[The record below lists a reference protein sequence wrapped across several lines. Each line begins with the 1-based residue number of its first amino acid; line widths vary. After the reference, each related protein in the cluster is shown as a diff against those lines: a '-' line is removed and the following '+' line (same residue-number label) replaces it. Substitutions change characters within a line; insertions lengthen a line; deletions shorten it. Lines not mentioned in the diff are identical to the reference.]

1 VEDVAV
7 RLWRNGLL
15 GDALKL
21 LGLAITIG
29 ALTFGAPFWFDL
41 LNRFGSVRNSGT
53 KPTEA
58 TP

>member
-1 VEDVAV
+1 VAV